1 MNRGVRALLA
11 CAALSSLMLAAP
23 GAQVRAEAM
32 PSTIPQSHTTA
43 PIETVG
49 ALFPPNSGGQH
60 TCTAT
65 VLASPSQDL
74 IITAAH
80 CLNGTG
86 AGWTFVPG
94 YDKGN
99 APYGVWNVTA
109 AYVRPLWQSQQSSL
123 ADIAILRLAKQKRA
137 GHNVGIQQVTG
148 GIRLAAEAA
157 PGTVTTVTSYN
168 AGSGDRP
175 ITCTQRQL
183 RQDGYPMFEC
193 GGYVGGSSGSAFV
206 TGTGQSA
213 RITGVIGGLHQ
224 GGCVDY
230 VSYSSPFR
238 LGVMFLFARAVLHHT
253 GDNVVQAGGDGC

>member
-1 MNRGVRALLA
+1 MNRSVRAVLA
-11 CAALSSLMLAAP
+11 CAALSSLMLVAP

-32 PSTIPQSHTTA
+32 PSNIPQSQTTA
-43 PIETVG
+43 PIKTVG
-49 ALFPPNSGGQH
+49 ALFPPNSSGVH

-65 VLASPSQDL
+65 VLASPTQDL

-80 CLNGTG
+80 CLSGTG
-86 AGWTFVPG
+86 AGWAFVPG
-94 YDKGN
+94 YDKGKS
-99 APYGVWNVTA
+99 PYGVWQVTA

-123 ADIAILRLAKQKRA
+123 ADVAILRLAKQKRA
-137 GHNVGIQQVTG
+137 GHTFGVQQVTG
-148 GIRLAAEAA
+148 GVRLASAAA
-157 PGTVTTVTSYN
+157 PGTVTTVTAYN

-175 ITCTQRQL
+175 VTCTQRVL

-193 GGYVGGSSGSAFV
+193 GGYIGGSSGSAFV
-206 TGTGQSA
+206 TGKGQSA

-238 LGVMFLFARAVLHHT
+238 LGVAFLLARAVAHRT
-253 GDNVVQAGGDGC
+253 GDNVVVAGGDGC